1 LDVLRAVAHAYIL
14 HTISELDATTAR
26 ELMRQLTE
34 QQLTADN
41 RSIEDEMAI
50 LEAEQSVTVDAVE
63 WIKNSWSESCEE
75 NPKEFASDILDDF
88 MTTLW

>member
-1 LDVLRAVAHAYIL
+1 MDILRSIAHAYIL
-14 HTISELDATTAR
+14 HTIGELDETTSR

-41 RSIEDEMAI
+41 RSIEEELAI
-50 LEAEQSVTVDAVE
+50 FEAEQSVTVDAVD
-63 WIKNSWSESCEE
+63 WIRESWSES
-75 NPKEFASDILDDF
+75 PDKDPRRFADDVLDDF